1 MGEREAE
8 EKGSCGHC
16 GEECRCPCPRTS
28 GRRVLVVDAVDLT
41 LPPSIETTAERRPW
55 RKRTS
60 LRTARAGGREGGM
73 VDPSHF
79 EARKTQV

>member
-1 MGEREAE
+1 MDTG
-8 EKGSCGHC
+8 

-28 GRRVLVVDAVDLT
+28 GRRVLVADAVDLT

-55 RKRTS
+55 GKRTS